1 MTTELRH
8 WIGMGGV
15 PAHDNP
21 HAYVWERRLHWIMV
35 SMALLA
41 FPSYYLDWLQ
51 GRGLLTGIGREL
63 DWLIFIAFSLEM
75 VWMLHLCQHKR
86 AYLARNWL
94 NVLIVAA
101 SALGVL
107 GLPGDWLPLLRLLRI
122 TYVGLLFARLL
133 SSLRSLLVTHAIP
146 YVFAL
151 GMTTLVLAGA
161 GFYWLEP
168 TIHSF
173 GEGLWLAYIT
183 AATVGYGDFVPTT
196 TSSRLFAV
204 ILVIVGFTVFSIVTA
219 SISAF
224 FVEEDERKL
233 RKALHEDVLELR
245 GEIAALRSELR
256 QGGEAHGAEKKE
268 AG

>member
-1 MTTELRH
+1 MVSDLRC
-8 WIGMGGV
+8 WLGMGGV
-15 PAHDNP
+15 PPHDNP
-21 HAYVWERRLHWIMV
+21 RAYLWEKRLHWVMV
-35 SMALLA
+35 GMALLA
-41 FPSYYLDWLQ
+41 VPSYYLDWLH
-51 GRGLLTGIGREL
+51 GRGVLTGVGQEL

-75 VWMLHLCQHKR
+75 AWMLHLSHDKGT
-86 AYLARNWL
+86 YLTRNWL
-94 NVLIVAA
+94 NALIVAA

-122 TYVGLLFARLL
+122 AYVGLLLARLM
-133 SSLRSLLVTHAIP
+133 SSLRSLLAAHAIP

-151 GMTTLVLAGA
+151 GVTTLIMAGA

-196 TSSRLFAV
+196 TASRFFAV
-204 ILVIVGFTVFSIVTA
+204 VLVIVGFAVFSIVTA

-224 FVEEDERKL
+224 FVEEDEKRQRKELHRDVQAL
-233 RKALHEDVLELR
+233 RS
-245 GEIAALRSELR
+245 EIAALRSELQ
-256 QGGEAHGAEKKE
+256 QGGAVQAAAKKE
-268 AG
+268 PG